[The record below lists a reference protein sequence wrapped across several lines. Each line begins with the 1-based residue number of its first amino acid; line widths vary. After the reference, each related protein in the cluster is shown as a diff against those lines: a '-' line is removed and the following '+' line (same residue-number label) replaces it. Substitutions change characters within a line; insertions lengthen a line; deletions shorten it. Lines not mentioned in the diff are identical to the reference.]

1 MVKNCDRELENHA
14 DPNPSSYNLESTFK
28 SMGHIFFFFIHK
40 LTILIFCEIARNFK
54 LDPYGRGPS
63 SL

>member
-28 SMGHIFFFFIHK
+28 SMGHIFFFFLYTNLPFSFFVK
-40 LTILIFCEIARNFK
+40 FLEILN
-54 LDPYGRGPS
+54 
-63 SL
+63 

>member
-1 MVKNCDRELENHA
+1 MVKNCDRGLENHA

-28 SMGHIFFFFIHK
+28 SMGHIFFIHK
-40 LTILIFCEIARNFK
+40 VAILIFFLKLTRNFK
-54 LDPYGRGPS
+54 LDPYRRGSS